1 MFYVLLVLC
10 ALSIAWLPTFLSSRD
25 AFLVVVVLLGTSMIV
40 AIVSRLWQR
49 PHPGIG
55 LAILVATVPLRSLL
69 SWSVGGVQIGLT
81 EPAAVFALAW
91 LVLFRRSGSL
101 PLPRLLVVAGLFLG
115 WIAVSASWGSSSAQS
130 FKEVA
135 KWAQFAVALLIT
147 MDLARRPADLK
158 LVAVV
163 AGLIVCSEALV
174 SSVMAILGI
183 GPASFRVG
191 GIVRAFGTFEQ
202 PNPFAGYLAL
212 HLPFAVAGL
221 MVWRGRLRGAVFL
234 ILLLILSALI
244 FSLSRG
250 GWIAGSLG
258 LLAVLWMLPIK
269 VPRIFLRS
277 LFVIGFF
284 VALVLLW
291 RGNTIFPSETS
302 SILSGE
308 ADLVTLV
315 TKHSEADFAVKQRLA
330 FWMAG
335 IGMVIDYP
343 LTGIGIGNYA
353 ARYPDYKIGPW
364 TESIGHAHNLYIHL
378 AAETGLI
385 GLGLFVIF
393 LTWLIVHVAG
403 FRSIADSDQVMLVG
417 ATGSIVAFSIH
428 NIVDSLFVGGLGIM
442 FGVIVGLA
450 LGVCSSTTTAQHNI

>member
-1 MFYVLLVLC
+1 
-10 ALSIAWLPTFLSSRD
+10 
-25 AFLVVVVLLGTSMIV
+25 
-40 AIVSRLWQR
+40 
-49 PHPGIG
+49 
-55 LAILVATVPLRSLL
+55 
-69 SWSVGGVQIGLT
+69 
-81 EPAAVFALAW
+81 
-91 LVLFRRSGSL
+91 
-101 PLPRLLVVAGLFLG
+101 LLVVAGLFLG
-115 WIAVSASWGSSSAQS
+115 WIAVSSSWGNSSSQS

-158 LVAVV
+158 PVAVV
-163 AGLIVCSEALV
+163 SGLLVGSEALI

-183 GPASFRVG
+183 GPESFRVG

-212 HLPFAVAGL
+212 HLPFAVAGF
-221 MVWRGRLRGAVFL
+221 MVWRGRLRGAAFL
-234 ILLLILSALI
+234 ISLLVLSGLI

-250 GWIAGSLG
+250 GWIAASLG

-269 VPRIFLRS
+269 VPRIFIRS

-284 VALVLLW
+284 VALLLLW
-291 RGNTIFPSETS
+291 RGNSIFPSETS
-302 SILSGE
+302 SIFSGE
-308 ADLVTLV
+308 TEFVTLV
-315 TKHSEADFAVKQRLA
+315 TKHSEANFAVKQRLA
-330 FWMAG
+330 FWVAG
-335 IGMVIDYP
+335 IRMVTDHP
-343 LTGIGIGNYA
+343 LTGVGIGNYA

-385 GLGLFVIF
+385 GLGLFVVF
-393 LTWLIVHVAG
+393 LTWLIVHVIG
-403 FRSIADSDQVMLVG
+403 SRSIADSDQVMLAG
-417 ATGSIVAFSIH
+417 ATGSIVAFSTH

-450 LGVCSSTTTAQHNI
+450 LGVRSITTSAQYNI